1 MAYAKPAGAFGGG
14 AATVRINRPAISNR
28 LSRAA
33 QFAVR
38 LDAPNGALSARG
50 RLSEWD
56 DGLVSYCATSRQPD
70 RAAPVVVAL
79 NAWLF
84 RWRRCPASVEKDP
97 TGTRRA

>member
-1 MAYAKPAGAFGGG
+1 M
-14 AATVRINRPAISNR
+14 RINRPAISNR

-56 DGLVSYCATSRQPD
+56 DGLVSYSATSRQPD

-79 NAWLF
+79 NAF

-97 TGTRRA
+97 TGTRRGLSSPSMTDVIRE